1 MTVIISQLFRAY
13 RNSRCTLSV
22 VLRAG
27 MESHAEEMT
36 VLAGKLC
43 KLSSGK
49 WYVRCVWAQAGLP
62 KLQELNRDAL
72 RGAVARSATVAL
84 FIVIVELKFE
94 LTTVTDTVTV
104 TDTGSEEAQG

>member
-1 MTVIISQLFRAY
+1 MSQLLRAFRS
-13 RNSRCTLSV
+13 SRCTFFGS
-22 VLRAG
+22 LRAG
-27 MESHAEEMT
+27 MESHAEDMT
-36 VLAGKLC
+36 VLACKLC

-62 KLQELNRDAL
+62 ELQELNRDAL

-104 TDTGSEEAQG
+104 TDTGSEEAQGGGR